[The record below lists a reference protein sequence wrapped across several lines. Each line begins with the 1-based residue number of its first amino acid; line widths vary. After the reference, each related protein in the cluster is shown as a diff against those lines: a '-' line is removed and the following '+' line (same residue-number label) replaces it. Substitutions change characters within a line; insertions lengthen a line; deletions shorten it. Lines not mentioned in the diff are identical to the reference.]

1 MRRVWRA
8 PEQAVACVRQVL
20 QNGCMGR
27 LENLL
32 GAMSLT
38 LADRV
43 AAAGNGEGMS
53 SSDQAAVVTLA
64 AHPDETVSWLG
75 NVLGLT
81 SSGATRLVDRLVA
94 AGWVRRSAGDDSRQR
109 RLRLTREGGA
119 RARRLLRTRQDLLI
133 ESLAPLDPAERAQLE
148 LILERLV
155 SNLTSAHLPALT
167 TCRMCDRSACRE
179 HDQLCPLDHTVPK
192 VDAHG

>member
-53 SSDQAAVVTLA
+53 SSDQAAV
-64 AHPDETVSWLG
+64 
-75 NVLGLT
+75 
-81 SSGATRLVDRLVA
+81 
-94 AGWVRRSAGDDSRQR
+94 
-109 RLRLTREGGA
+109 
-119 RARRLLRTRQDLLI
+119 
-133 ESLAPLDPAERAQLE
+133 
-148 LILERLV
+148 
-155 SNLTSAHLPALT
+155 
-167 TCRMCDRSACRE
+167 
-179 HDQLCPLDHTVPK
+179 
-192 VDAHG
+192 